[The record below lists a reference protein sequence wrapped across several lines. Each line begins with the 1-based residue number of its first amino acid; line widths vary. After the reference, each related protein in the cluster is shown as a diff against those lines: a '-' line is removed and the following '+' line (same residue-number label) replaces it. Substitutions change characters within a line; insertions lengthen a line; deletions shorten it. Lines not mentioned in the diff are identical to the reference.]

1 MTNENISSRVREVVD
16 TLPRDGKSVVVL
28 KGVPLSLFDES
39 ADLDAA
45 AKNPLNYFLQRT
57 GARKFLSHEEFIL
70 LGGVV
75 LMQFDAVYVVDN
87 NSCGDEYPIEQ
98 NFSDATKTRL
108 LDHFARL
115 EDADNPVKKISG
127 DAGKIVDIFTD
138 LREENFLFGVY
149 NDAELLSKPKVT
161 VLNLFAVTKKVSRA
175 PKKIVRR
182 EKYPLV
188 HREKFADILK
198 RLWSFDAFRTF
209 KVYDLDAL
217 DAGEKIIR
225 DVSQE
230 RIISDIVAQV
240 ERCLDGKKFRDVFV
254 TAPTGAG
261 KSLIFQI
268 PAIYLAERFNL
279 LTIVVSPLI
288 ALMNDHVINLGLK
301 NFDGVETINSET
313 PPNKRAAIVE
323 KISSGKCNLLYVSP
337 ETLVH
342 RNDIDQ
348 LIGGRTIGLVVI
360 DEAHIVTTWGKQ
372 FRPDYWY
379 LGDYINRLRKVQRDA
394 KGHGFVIAAF
404 TATAIYH
411 GADDMYDETLSA
423 LNMFDPITYLG
434 RIKRDD
440 IEIKIDTQALP
451 TGTRLEDAKN
461 AELLNVV
468 RRAKLFGEKTLI
480 YFPFV
485 RLVED
490 AKYFFDANGENV
502 EIYHGR
508 LRKEVKR
515 DAYDNFRS
523 GKSLVMLATKAFG
536 MGIDISDIKNVWHFA
551 APGSVCDY
559 VQEIGR
565 AARAENFSGAAC
577 YHYDK
582 RDFKYVNTL
591 HRLSAIKKYQL
602 VEVLKKIRDIYYHS
616 GGKNFLLLDAEN
628 FSYIFDSDDENDSVA
643 KVKLALLTVQKDFEL
658 RTGFAPL
665 RVRPCPMFAK
675 GYFKI
680 SASTKKVL
688 VNKFGN
694 CVESTAAAD
703 IFSVNLKAIWETNF
717 GNVTFPQFKHMIYSA
732 DDALPDELKKLRP
745 TLRVTVDYKKNYREV
760 FGKFF
765 GKFKAVVAQS
775 IGEQKIISVDD
786 LRTQLFGAK
795 ISEFKAR
802 SICEVLLSTAD
813 AYGKNFYTGGATLF
827 MKHFAGNG
835 FGYRFNPAIKTF
847 FAWVER
853 IFDEVINGT
862 VDDKFFI
869 TDEIGKPKRAEFVAV
884 LGVLEAAG
892 VLTFNMSGGAGNQL
906 AIRVLQ
912 VSKLKRIV
920 DKPQT
925 YRNRILELTEA
936 RHKLSI
942 AMLKHIYESNFTNA
956 QLWDV
961 LEDYF
966 LGKIPDEVLSVTKT

>member
-1 MTNENISSRVREVVD
+1 MTNEIISARVREVVD
-16 TLPRDGKSVVVL
+16 KLPRDKNSVVVL
-28 KGVPLSLFDES
+28 KGVPLSLFGEV

-45 AKNPLNYFLQRT
+45 ANNPLNYFLRLT
-57 GARKFLSHEEFIL
+57 GERKFLSHEEFIL

-75 LMQFDAVYVVDN
+75 LMQFAAVYVVDN

-98 NFSDATKTRL
+98 NFSDATKKLL

-115 EDADNPVKKISG
+115 EDADDSAEDI

-138 LREENFLFGVY
+138 LREDNVLLGVY
-149 NDAELLSKPKVT
+149 NDAELLSNSKVT
-161 VLNLFAVTKKVSRA
+161 VTNLFTAANKVVRPSTKKVSRR
-175 PKKIVRR
+175 KNL
-182 EKYPLV
+182 PLV
-188 HREKFADILK
+188 HREEFADILK
-198 RLWSFDAFRTF
+198 RLWNFNAFRTF
-209 KVYDLDAL
+209 KVYDMQKL
-217 DAGEKIIR
+217 DAGEKVIR

-230 RIISDIVAQV
+230 QIISDIVAQV
-240 ERCLDGKKFRDVFV
+240 ELCLGGKNFRDVFV

-261 KSLIFQI
+261 KSVIFQL

-313 PPNKRAAIVE
+313 PPNKRAQIVE

-342 RNDIDQ
+342 RSDIDQ

-379 LGDYINRLRKVQRDA
+379 LGDYIGRLRKVQRDA

-434 RIKRDD
+434 RVKRDD
-440 IEIKIDTQALP
+440 IEIKIDTQPLP
-451 TGTRLEDAKN
+451 TGTRLEDAKYS
-461 AELLNVV
+461 ELLNVV
-468 RRAKLFGEKTLI
+468 RRANIFGEKTLI

-490 AKYFFDANGENV
+490 AKYFLRAAGENV

-508 LRKEVKR
+508 LRKEDKR
-515 DAYDNFRS
+515 DAYDNFRG
-523 GKSLVMLATKAFG
+523 GKSPVMLATKAFG
-536 MGIDISDIKNVWHFA
+536 MGIDISDIKSVWHFA

-565 AARAENFSGAAC
+565 AARADNFNGAAC

-582 RDFKYVNTL
+582 RDFKYVKTL

-602 VEVLKKIRDIYYHS
+602 VEVLKKIRELYYRG

-628 FSYIFDSDDENDSVA
+628 FSYIFDSDDEEDSVA

-658 RTGFAPL
+658 RTGFSPL

-675 GYFKI
+675 GFFKM
-680 SASTKKVL
+680 SASTKKFL
-688 VNKFGN
+688 VGKFGN

-703 IFSVNLKAIWETNF
+703 IFSVNLKTVWESNF

-732 DDALPDELKKLRP
+732 DDALPDELKKLQP
-745 TLRVTVDYKKNYREV
+745 TLRVTIDYKKNFREV

-765 GKFKAVVAQS
+765 DKFKAVVAQS
-775 IGEQKIISVDD
+775 ISEQKIISVDD
-786 LRTQLFGAK
+786 LRTQLFGARV
-795 ISEFKAR
+795 SEFKAR
-802 SICEVLLSTAD
+802 NTCEVLLSAAD

-827 MKHFAGNG
+827 MKHFAGG
-835 FGYRFNPAIKTF
+835 SFGYRFNPAIKIF

-853 IFDEVINGT
+853 IFNALIDGT

-869 TDEIGKPKRAEFVAV
+869 TDELGKTSRAEFVTV

-912 VSKLKRIV
+912 VNKLKRIV
-920 DKPQT
+920 DRPQS
-925 YRNRILELTEA
+925 YRNRILDLQEA

-942 AMLKHIYESNFTNA
+942 AMLTHIYEGNFTNA

-966 LGKIPDEVLSVTKT
+966 LGKIPDEVLSATAT